1 MKSRVWIGL
10 GAAATLF
17 FNGALAHVQAGM
29 EAGAITSH
37 SAGLAK
43 KPQETGS
50 TTTTSTTRTQ
60 GAVGGSKIVNGK
72 PVATTLPERRVRPAS
87 GAPGAISGQV
97 LEHGSGKPV
106 KDVLVRLVSTEPQ
119 YVVETKL

>member
-10 GAAATLF
+10 GAVALLF
-17 FNGALAHVQAGM
+17 FYGAVAAHAQAGM

-50 TTTTSTTRTQ
+50 STTTSTTNTATKTR
-60 GAVGGSKIVNGK
+60 GATGGPKMVNGK

-97 LEHGSGKPV
+97 L
-106 KDVLVRLVSTEPQ
+106 
-119 YVVETKL
+119 